1 MKTFIFPGS
10 FDPFSLGHLDVA
22 RRAANLCDRL
32 LVAVMQNRSKNYL
45 FTIDE
50 RVEMATRCLNMFPS
64 IEVISYDRLLVDLF
78 KEEGASAVVRGLRS
92 ESDSRIEAEMAA
104 ANRLL
109 YKEFDAIMLPCRTD
123 LAYTSSS
130 IIKEVAFYGGDIS
143 GMVSPVISDYVTA
156 KILERTKRV

>member
-64 IEVISYDRLLVDLF
+64 IEVISYDKLLKNAKQRNRALFDKLFAPKASDL
-78 KEEGASAVVRGLRS
+78 KHPENLQNS
-92 ESDSRIEAEMAA
+92 
-104 ANRLL
+104 
-109 YKEFDAIMLPCRTD
+109 
-123 LAYTSSS
+123 
-130 IIKEVAFYGGDIS
+130 
-143 GMVSPVISDYVTA
+143 
-156 KILERTKRV
+156 